1 MHTNVRELEAE
12 EKNSNRSPEI
22 LGAAVKPKIRI
33 QDPQIT
39 QCARAATTRKTKT
52 SRRGRNGRREEQTID
67 LSLIGVFSLTG
78 KKTTIRKDHKGHEDR
93 NKNQI
98 HTFSLCGLCV
108 LSVL

>member
-39 QCARAATTRKTKT
+39 QRARA
-52 SRRGRNGRREEQTID
+52 
-67 LSLIGVFSLTG
+67 VCFP
-78 KKTTIRKDHKGHEDR
+78 
-93 NKNQI
+93 
-98 HTFSLCGLCV
+98 GL
-108 LSVL
+108 